1 MLRLFDPSGA
11 MTFFRNDIGNEERA
25 RALKAPG
32 LQEGSM
38 SVAETISPHIPYL
51 RRFARALAGSQTG
64 GDAYAVATL
73 EAIVADPKALDTG
86 FDVRAGLYRIFLKLW
101 GSVRLNVQPHEEQRT
116 NLAEVADRSLEAITP
131 RPRIAFLLS
140 ALEGFD
146 RDRVAFALDCS
157 VEEAASLIEEAGHE
171 IAARIATDVLIIE
184 DEPVIAMDIQAVV
197 ERLGHRV
204 FGVARTRAQA
214 VREAERTRPGLILAD
229 IQLADKSSGLDA
241 VNDILEGF
249 EVPVIF
255 ITAYPERLLTGQKP
269 EPTFL
274 LTKPFSD
281 DTLKAVISQAL
292 FFDHKTRKA
301 GATPPPPM
309 AAAR

>member
-1 MLRLFDPSGA
+1 
-11 MTFFRNDIGNEERA
+11 
-25 RALKAPG
+25 
-32 LQEGSM
+32 M
-38 SVAETISPHIPYL
+38 SIAETISPHIPYL
-51 RRFARALAGSQTG
+51 RRFARALSGSQSG
-64 GDAYAVATL
+64 GDAYALATL
-73 EAIVADPKALDTG
+73 ETIVADPKAFQFG
-86 FDVRAGLYRIFLKLW
+86 FDVRADLYRIFLTLW
-101 GSVRLNVQPHEEQRT
+101 GSIRLNVQAQREQRT
-116 NLAEVADRSLEAITP
+116 SLAENADRSLEAITP
-131 RPRIAFLLS
+131 RPRVAFLLS

-146 RDRVAFALDCS
+146 RDRVAYALDCS
-157 VEEAASLIEEAGHE
+157 PEEASRLIEEAGRE

-204 FGVARTRAQA
+204 VGMARTRTQA

-255 ITAYPERLLTGQKP
+255 ITAYPERLLTGHKP

-292 FFDHKTRKA
+292 FFDHKTRKT
-301 GATPPPPM
+301 GPEPRSPQ
-309 AAAR
+309 AAAS

>member
-1 MLRLFDPSGA
+1 
-11 MTFFRNDIGNEERA
+11 
-25 RALKAPG
+25 
-32 LQEGSM
+32 M
-38 SVAETISPHIPYL
+38 SIAETISPHIPYL
-51 RRFARALAGSQTG
+51 RRFARALAGSQAG
-64 GDAYAVATL
+64 GDAYALATL
-73 EAIVADPKALDTG
+73 EAIVADPKELDPG
-86 FDVRAGLYRIFLKLW
+86 SDVRAGLYRIFLTLW
-101 GSVRLNVQPHEEQRT
+101 GSIRLNIETQDQQRMGP
-116 NLAEVADRSLEAITP
+116 AEMANRSLEAITP
-131 RPRIAFLLS
+131 RPRVAFLLS

-146 RDRVAFALDCS
+146 RDRVAYALGCS
-157 VEEAASLIEEAGHE
+157 AEEASRLIDEAGRE

-204 FGVARTRAQA
+204 VGTARTRAQA
-214 VREAERTRPGLILAD
+214 VREAARTRPGLILAD

-255 ITAYPERLLTGQKP
+255 ITAYPERLLTGEKP

-274 LTKPFSD
+274 LTKPFND

-292 FFDHKTRKA
+292 FFGHKSHRAGPAAHHPKA
-301 GATPPPPM
+301 VAH
-309 AAAR
+309 